1 MWYDNKSSYRDW
13 QFAVL
18 VTDVNLYILF
28 MKIYDLV
35 VIGGGPAGLMAAGRA
50 AELGA
55 QVLLLEKNQALGI
68 KLLMTGGGRC
78 NLTNQLPA
86 RLLAAA
92 LGTNGQ
98 WLLSALSRFDA
109 ETVMEFFQ
117 QRGVVLRTEANGRVF
132 PDSNQASEILAVLV
146 SYAKTAGVDI
156 KTNAP
161 VASLVTEAESISQLV
176 LKDKNVVRANNFLI
190 ATGGR
195 SYPSSGASGDAY
207 DWLRAIGHRVITPQA
222 ALSPIILQTPA
233 LSLEGVSI
241 VGGRL
246 SLYQGREK
254 LAQEEGDF
262 LFTAQGISGPASLN
276 LSRQIARQ
284 SSVSLTVSLDLL
296 PEMNS
301 EELEAE
307 IVTLVASN
315 KQAEIKNIMARLLPK
330 KVVHF
335 LLTQLSIDTDKKGH
349 SLTRSERLELV
360 TMFKDWRF
368 GILSL
373 RGFNEAMVTVGGV
386 DLREVDGRTMLSRLY
401 SNLYFAGEV
410 LDLDGPTGGYNLQ
423 VAWTTGYIAGESAA
437 AAIKLSI

>member
-1 MWYDNKSSYRDW
+1 
-13 QFAVL
+13 
-18 VTDVNLYILF
+18 
-28 MKIYDLV
+28 MKTYDLV

-55 QVLLLEKNQALGI
+55 KVLLLEKNQALGI

-109 ETVMEFFQ
+109 EAVMAFFQ

-132 PDSNQASEILAVLV
+132 PDSNQAGEILSVLV
-146 SYAKTAGVDI
+146 NYAKLAGVDI
-156 KTNAP
+156 KTNTP
-161 VASLVTEAESISQLV
+161 VASLVTETGSVVHLV
-176 LKDKNVVRANNFLI
+176 LKDKSVVKASNFLI

-195 SYPSSGASGDAY
+195 SYPSAGASGDAY
-207 DWLRAIGHRVITPQA
+207 NWLRAIGHRVITPQA
-222 ALSPIILQTPA
+222 ALSPIILQNPA
-233 LSLEGVSI
+233 ESLEGISI
-241 VGGRL
+241 VGARL
-246 SLYQGREK
+246 SLYQGRER
-254 LAQEEGDF
+254 LAQEEGDL
-262 LFTAQGISGPASLN
+262 LFTARGISGPASLN

-349 SLTRSERLELV
+349 SFTRSERLELV

-368 GILSL
+368 DILSL